1 MPILRFFIT
10 LVLSLNQLKYTL
22 GGEKELE
29 NLCGKKRRFQSGST
43 ESDE

>member
-22 GGEKELE
+22 GGENEL
-29 NLCGKKRRFQSGST
+29 
-43 ESDE
+43 